1 MGRRL
6 KQTFLQRRNTDDQ
19 QAHEK
24 MHNITHHEGNES
36 QKHSEVSPHICQNG
50 HHQKQERLQMLLL
63 MWRKQNPFCT
73 IGGNVNWCNH
83 YGEQCG
89 DSLNNWK

>member
-24 MHNITHHEGNES
+24 MHNITNNEGNES
-36 QKHSEVSPHICQNG
+36 QKHNEILRHT
-50 HHQKQERLQMLLL
+50 H
-63 MWRKQNPFCT
+63 
-73 IGGNVNWCNH
+73 
-83 YGEQCG
+83 
-89 DSLNNWK
+89 